1 MMRALNTSATGMIA
15 QQYNLDV
22 IANNL
27 ANVNTTGFKQQRAE
41 FQDLMYQTF
50 RASGAQT
57 GANTTQPVSMQ
68 IGLGT
73 QFSSTGVNF
82 TQGAMQE
89 TGNPLDMAIAGDGFF
104 RLLKPDG
111 TIAYTRDGTFKRDST
126 GLLVNSDG
134 YPLEPAVTIP
144 AGATSITV
152 GGNGAISAILP
163 GNSQAQQIPPGLT
176 ITTFANPAGLQRV
189 GQNLFV
195 AGGSSG
201 DPVDVTPGENGS
213 GSIKQYALEGSN
225 VQVVD
230 EMVRMI
236 TAQRA
241 YEINSKAIQT
251 SDDMLSTLNQLK
263 R

>member
-1 MMRALNTSATGMIA
+1 MVA

-50 RASGAQT
+50 RTSGATT
-57 GANTTQPVSMQ
+57 GANSRQPVSLQ

-73 QFSSTGVNF
+73 QFSSTGSNF
-82 TQGAMQE
+82 NQGPMQS
-89 TGNPLDMAIAGDGFF
+89 TGNPLDVAITGDGFL
-104 RLLKPDG
+104 RVLRPDG
-111 TIAYTRDGTFKRDST
+111 TVGYTRDGSLKRDQT
-126 GLLVNSDG
+126 GLLVTSDG

-144 AGATSITV
+144 PGATGITIAP
-152 GGNGAISAILP
+152 NGKISAILP
-163 GNSQAQQIPPGLT
+163 GNPEAQELPGGLE

-189 GQNLFV
+189 GQNLYV
-195 AGGSSG
+195 KGAASG
-201 DPVDVTPGENGS
+201 EAVDGTPGEEGR
-213 GSIKQYALEGSN
+213 GEIRQYMLEGSN
-225 VQVVD
+225 VQVVE

-251 SDDMLSTLNQLK
+251 SDDMLSTINNLK